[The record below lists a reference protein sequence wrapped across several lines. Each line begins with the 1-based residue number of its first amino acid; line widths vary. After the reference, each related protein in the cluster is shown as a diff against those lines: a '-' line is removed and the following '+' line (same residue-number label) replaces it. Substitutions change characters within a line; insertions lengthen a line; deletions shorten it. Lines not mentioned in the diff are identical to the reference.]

1 MSYTPNEWKK
11 GDVVTSEKLN
21 HMEQGIAESGGG
33 GGWDACI
40 EFDFYTDPENPTAQF
55 TFGSRDAL
63 MEKVDAGR
71 VPMVSFKSG
80 TSLNNNVYTVEKDI
94 EDPDVL
100 VMNVGAGDDY
110 TQCLIKADGS
120 IDVS

>member
-33 GGWDACI
+33 GWDACI
-40 EFDFYTDPENPTAQF
+40 EFDFFTDPENPTAQF
-55 TFGSRDAL
+55 TFGSRDVL
-63 MEKVDAGR
+63 MEKVNAGI
-71 VPMVSFKSG
+71 VPMVCFKNG
-80 TSLNNNVYTVEKDI
+80 TVLVSNVYTVEKDWD
-94 EDPDVL
+94 DPNVL
-100 VMNVGAGDDY
+100 VMNVGSVDDY
-110 TQCLIKADGS
+110 TQCSIKADGS